1 MTSLSSS
8 LLKWFKIHG
17 RHDLPWQKN
26 ISPYRVW
33 VSEIMLQQTQV
44 KTVIPYYKRFIER
57 FPQINDLSSAN
68 IDQVLYL
75 WTGLGYYARARN
87 LHKTARILTSQY
99 DSQFPDTVEDLETLP
114 GIGRSTAG
122 AILALSLNKRA
133 PILDGNVKRVL
144 TRFYSIPGWP
154 EQTKTKNQLW
164 EIAEKNTPLKN
175 FAQYTQAIMDLGATV
190 CKRSKPDCCRCP
202 LEHTCNAYTLN
213 KVEDYPSKK
222 PKKKPMP
229 IKKICMYVF
238 ENEFGEVLLERRP
251 PQGIWGS
258 LYSFPE
264 KREQKDDTTSSKTIK
279 HLNSKSRSSED
290 FELKSL
296 RHTFSHFHLDIQPT
310 LLKVSKRELEI
321 DDSAR
326 WVWYSLNNPSELGL
340 AAPVKNLLS
349 TLSARN

>member
-1 MTSLSSS
+1 MPSLSSS

-26 ISPYRVW
+26 LSPYRVW

-44 KTVIPYYKRFIER
+44 KTVIPYYKRFMER

-87 LHKTARILTSQY
+87 LHKTARIITSQY
-99 DSQFPDTVEDLETLP
+99 DSQFPDTVEDLEKLP

-164 EIAEKNTPLKN
+164 AIAEKNTPRKN
-175 FAQYTQAIMDLGATV
+175 FAQYTQAIMDLGATG

-202 LEHTCNAYTLN
+202 VEHTCNAYTLN

-222 PKKKPMP
+222 PNK
-229 IKKICMYVF
+229 
-238 ENEFGEVLLERRP
+238 
-251 PQGIWGS
+251 
-258 LYSFPE
+258 
-264 KREQKDDTTSSKTIK
+264 
-279 HLNSKSRSSED
+279 
-290 FELKSL
+290 
-296 RHTFSHFHLDIQPT
+296 
-310 LLKVSKRELEI
+310 
-321 DDSAR
+321 
-326 WVWYSLNNPSELGL
+326 
-340 AAPVKNLLS
+340 
-349 TLSARN
+349 

>member
-1 MTSLSSS
+1 M
-8 LLKWFKIHG
+8 
-17 RHDLPWQKN
+17 
-26 ISPYRVW
+26 
-33 VSEIMLQQTQV
+33 
-44 KTVIPYYKRFIER
+44 ER

-164 EIAEKNTPLKN
+164 AIAEKNTPLKN

-264 KREQKDDTTSSKTIK
+264 KRGQKDDTTSSKTIK

>member
-26 ISPYRVW
+26 LSPYRVW

-44 KTVIPYYKRFIER
+44 KTVIPYYRRFIKR

-164 EIAEKNTPLKN
+164 AIAEKNTPLKN

-202 LEHTCNAYTLN
+202 LEHTCNAFTLN

-264 KREQKDDTTSSKTIK
+264 KRGQKDDTTSSKTIK

>member
-1 MTSLSSS
+1 
-8 LLKWFKIHG
+8 
-17 RHDLPWQKN
+17 
-26 ISPYRVW
+26 
-33 VSEIMLQQTQV
+33 MLQQTQV
-44 KTVIPYYKRFIER
+44 KTVIPYYQRFIER

-87 LHKTARILTSQY
+87 LHKTAKILTSQY

-310 LLKVSKRELEI
+310 LLKVSKRELEV

-326 WVWYSLNNPSELGL
+326 WVWYSLNSPTELGL

>member
-1 MTSLSSS
+1 
-8 LLKWFKIHG
+8 
-17 RHDLPWQKN
+17 
-26 ISPYRVW
+26 
-33 VSEIMLQQTQV
+33 MLQQTQV
-44 KTVIPYYKRFIER
+44 KTVIPYYRRFIKR

-164 EIAEKNTPLKN
+164 AIAEKNTPLKN

-202 LEHTCNAYTLN
+202 LEHTCNAFTLN

-264 KREQKDDTTSSKTIK
+264 KRGQKDDTTSSKTFK

>member
-1 MTSLSSS
+1 
-8 LLKWFKIHG
+8 
-17 RHDLPWQKN
+17 
-26 ISPYRVW
+26 
-33 VSEIMLQQTQV
+33 MLQQTQV
-44 KTVIPYYKRFIER
+44 KTVIPYRRFIKR
-57 FPQINDLSSAN
+57 FPQINDLSSAS
-68 IDQVLYL
+68 IDQGLYL

-99 DSQFPDTVEDLETLP
+99 ESQFPDTVEDLETLP

-133 PILDGNVKRVL
+133 PIMDGNVKRVL

-164 EIAEKNTPLKN
+164 AIAEKNTPLKN

-202 LEHTCNAYTLN
+202 LEHTCNAFTLN

-222 PKKKPMP
+222 PNKKPMP

-264 KREQKDDTTSSKTIK
+264 KRGQKDDTTSSKTIK

>member
-1 MTSLSSS
+1 
-8 LLKWFKIHG
+8 
-17 RHDLPWQKN
+17 
-26 ISPYRVW
+26 
-33 VSEIMLQQTQV
+33 MLQQTQV
-44 KTVIPYYKRFIER
+44 KTVIPYYKRFMDR

-68 IDQVLYL
+68 IDQVLHL

-99 DSQFPDTVEDLETLP
+99 DSQFPDNVEDLETLP

-164 EIAEKNTPLKN
+164 AIAEKNTPLKN

-202 LEHTCNAYTLN
+202 LEHTCNAFTLN

-222 PKKKPMP
+222 PNKKPMP

-264 KREQKDDTTSSKTIK
+264 KRGQKDDTTSSKTIK